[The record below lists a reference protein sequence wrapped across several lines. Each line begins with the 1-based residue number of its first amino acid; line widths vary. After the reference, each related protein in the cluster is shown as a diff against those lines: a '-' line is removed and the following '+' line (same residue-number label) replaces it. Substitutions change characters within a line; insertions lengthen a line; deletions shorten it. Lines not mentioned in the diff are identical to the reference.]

1 MSVAAAMFAGMK
13 SRTKPTASESLQVN
27 QHDKST
33 HIYMDGGLRMA
44 VMQYDAGGPDA
55 CLLLTADKGGISNK
69 LSLGAV
75 EALELAAALT
85 RHANALQAAHPVAEA
100 S

>member
-1 MSVAAAMFAGMK
+1 
-13 SRTKPTASESLQVN
+13 
-27 QHDKST
+27 
-33 HIYMDGGLRMA
+33 
-44 VMQYDAGGPDA
+44 
-55 CLLLTADKGGISNK
+55 LTADKGGISNK